1 MKNCK
6 TRLPGTDQ
14 PEVKK
19 SIIISLFLP
28 LFYTQLG
35 YYGQFLWLQWRIKE
49 AARESRLAAL
59 PDAAFVRI
67 DQAAVDAAGKWEERG
82 KECRFKDHLYDVIR
96 SRTIGDTTWLFCLDD
111 ENEERLDR
119 QSEQV
124 IRTNQEQPD
133 KKTGHALCLYIGDLI
148 CERQQWAIVA
158 PGRLP
163 RQYRSFDSL
172 PLPGRYPEVAGPP
185 PKG

>member
-1 MKNCK
+1 M
-6 TRLPGTDQ
+6 
-14 PEVKK
+14 KK
-19 SIIISLFLP
+19 SIIILLFLP

-35 YYGQFLWLQWRIKE
+35 YYGQFIWLQWRIKE
-49 AARESRLAAL
+49 AAREARLRTL

-82 KECRFKDHLYDVIR
+82 KECRFNDHLYDVIR

-111 ENEERLDR
+111 ENEERLDL

-133 KKTGHALCLYIGDLI
+133 KKAGHALCLSIGDMV
-148 CERQQWAIVA
+148 CERQQWAIIA
-158 PGRLP
+158 PFRLL
-163 RQYRSFDSL
+163 RQYRSADCL
-172 PLPGRYPEVAGPP
+172 PLPGRYPEITGPP